1 MLMLNADLRKSVRL
15 KVPSLVKKNIPD
27 IKKITEIASKSLFG
41 KSSINKIKNAVPR
54 IKKMDGR
61 TMFDSLRKS

>member
-1 MLMLNADLRKSVRL
+1 MLTLNVDLRKSVRL

-27 IKKITEIASKSLFG
+27 IKKITEIASNSLFD
-41 KSSINKIKNAVPR
+41 KSSINKTKNAVPR

-61 TMFDSLRKS
+61 TMFDNLRKS